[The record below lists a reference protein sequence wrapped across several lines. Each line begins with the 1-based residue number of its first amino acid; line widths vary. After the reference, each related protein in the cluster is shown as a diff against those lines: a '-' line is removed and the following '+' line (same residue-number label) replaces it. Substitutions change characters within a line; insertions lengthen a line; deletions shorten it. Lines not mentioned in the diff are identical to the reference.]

1 MSPSLSPHARGGLPQ
16 LRLVLGGAA
25 GATMLTLLHLPAG
38 ALIGAVVGSAAANRI
53 RVGGPPAVLPAAGA
67 VIGLVLL
74 GGVAGARLDTGSLT
88 TLGRA
93 AVPMAAAFLVLLLAN
108 VGLAA
113 VLFRRFGIDRLT
125 AVLACA
131 PGGVT
136 DIAVTAQALGART
149 EIVFAVHAVRV
160 LAVVLVV
167 LPVLVVVLDGG

>member
-1 MSPSLSPHARGGLPQ
+1 MSPSRSPHAAAGLPL
-16 LRLVLGGAA
+16 LRLVLGGAV
-25 GATMLTLLHLPAG
+25 GASLLTVLHLPAG
-38 ALIGAVVGSAAANRI
+38 ALIGAVVGSAAANRV
-53 RVGGPPAVLPAAGA
+53 RAGGPPAMLPAAGV

-93 AVPMAAAFLVLLLAN
+93 AVPMTAAFLVLLLAN
-108 VGLAA
+108 LVLAA
-113 VLFRRFGIDRLT
+113 VLFRHFGIDRLT

-136 DIAVTAQALGART
+136 EIAVTAQALGART

-167 LPVLVVVLDGG
+167 LPVLVVVFDGV